1 MISYIPAFTRLDHH
15 QPSNNRFTPQDV
27 GHFILCMRTLE
38 KAGETKRIFWLMTY
52 ITTSN
57 LAQFQNDWR
66 RMAIPYIRRIRID
79 RGYFLQMLGMFM
91 DFIPLLVM
99 RSFVV
104 IRRTCAH
111 KSDLKEI
118 EQSPPCSLHFESKI
132 MCFNYCN
139 QSVVTGIVWLTSMQ
153 SLHIFL
159 LSMPFPRGH
168 HHTVI
173 LCTYWHIL

>member
-1 MISYIPAFTRLDHH
+1 MHENLGESRW
-15 QPSNNRFTPQDV
+15 N
-27 GHFILCMRTLE
+27 E
-38 KAGETKRIFWLMTY
+38 KETNIWLTTY

-57 LAQFQNDWR
+57 LAQFQNDCG
-66 RMAIPYIRRIRID
+66 RMVIPYIRRIRIE

-91 DFIPLLVM
+91 DFVPLLVM

-104 IRRTCAH
+104 IRRICAH
-111 KSDLKEI
+111 KSDLKET
-118 EQSPPCSLHFESKI
+118 EQIPPRSLHFESKI

-153 SLHIFL
+153 SLHRFL

-168 HHTVI
+168 HHTVYI
-173 LCTYWHIL
+173 LTHFVGCIYI